1 MCKQTK
7 MESLR
12 GRIRIF
18 TGEEISPLL
27 KRSVV
32 VVGEDD
38 LTGSEKQI
46 VSLSP
51 SNVHI
56 KGPEILV

>member
-1 MCKQTK
+1 MNRKISPKQTKTNMCKQTK

-12 GRIRIF
+12 GRIRIC

-27 KRSVV
+27 RSVV

-38 LTGSEKQI
+38 LTGSI
-46 VSLSP
+46 D
-51 SNVHI
+51 NA
-56 KGPEILV
+56 

>member
-38 LTGSEKQI
+38 LTGSI
-46 VSLSP
+46 D
-51 SNVHI
+51 NA
-56 KGPEILV
+56 